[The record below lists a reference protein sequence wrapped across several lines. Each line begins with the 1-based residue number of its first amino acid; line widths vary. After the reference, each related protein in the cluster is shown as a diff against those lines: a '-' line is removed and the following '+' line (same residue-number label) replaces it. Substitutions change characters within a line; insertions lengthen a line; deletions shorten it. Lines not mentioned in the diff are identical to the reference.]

1 MTDPQAG
8 TGVPATSAG
17 APGPVD
23 AADHSPAS
31 SSRRLEVAGAVVAL
45 GISLLLFFLADRI
58 ELRVETGGID
68 PRWWPRTLG
77 MIGIAVSVLLLLVS
91 ALRTPPDRDEVEA
104 ATPAGRIRLAATV
117 ALAFAYMFV
126 WPAVGFVPATLVL
139 LVVATAVFGGRGVRA
154 LVLFPVCLTA
164 ALYLL
169 FDVALEV
176 PL

>member
-1 MTDPQAG
+1 MNDRDAA

-17 APGPVD
+17 TPGP
-23 AADHSPAS
+23 AHPAEYTPAS
-31 SSRRLEVAGAVVAL
+31 SSRLLEVSGAVVAL
-45 GISLLLFFLADRI
+45 AISVLLFVFADRI
-58 ELRVETGGID
+58 ELRIETDGID

-77 MIGIAVSVLLLLVS
+77 MVGIAVSVLLLLVS
-91 ALRTPPDRDEVEA
+91 VLRAPQERDDVEA
-104 ATPAGRIRLAATV
+104 ATHTGRVRLAATV
-117 ALAFAYMFV
+117 ALAFAYIVV

-154 LVLFPVCLTA
+154 LALFPVVMTA